1 MFVITLFSLLCPALY
16 PYLYTYT
23 YIYLSTYTYIYLYTY
38 NSQGSNQNLK
48 QVSQNSMK
56 AFHVDD
62 VTLRFQLMA
71 SYRKINIASENI
83 IDYRVYF
90 PN

>member
-1 MFVITLFSLLCPALY
+1 MTPFSLLRPAVY
-16 PYLYTYT
+16 PYLY
-23 YIYLSTYTYIYLYTY
+23 TYTYIYLYTY

-56 AFHVDD
+56 AFHVND
-62 VTLRFQLMA
+62 VTLKFQVMA

-83 IDYRVYF
+83 INYRVTSTI
-90 PN
+90 NQCCQISVIV